1 MVLFAPVSGRLI
13 NRYGGRITLITG
25 AAVMGVTYIARVF
38 FSDTVAA
45 VIVGST
51 VVSIGTA
58 ISYAAM
64 PTLIMGSVPI
74 TETASANGLNALLRA
89 LGTSSSSA
97 AVAAVL
103 GSVTIVVGPVKLPS
117 FAAFQDVFWMAGL
130 MALASC
136 AVAWYIP
143 TRRATT
149 VGLEIAGGLETPGGQ
164 ERATTQAGESR
175 EMVVHGSIRQAD
187 RKTGRPAVITV
198 VKTDGT
204 AVDWSRADNDGNY
217 SVVLPGPGKYLV
229 LANALGWAPRA
240 EVLEFV
246 DQNTRQHI
254 TLTEQLTLSGMA
266 CRGGQPVAG
275 ALVTL
280 SEASGQLV
288 RSTRADGGGRYCMP
302 LPEAGRYIVTML
314 EPDTLLAHA
323 RKVVLDVRSAVV
335 DIDAP
340 ALHGAAVSDVDRA
353 D

>member
-1 MVLFAPVSGRLI
+1 
-13 NRYGGRITLITG
+13 
-25 AAVMGVTYIARVF
+25 
-38 FSDTVAA
+38 
-45 VIVGST
+45 
-51 VVSIGTA
+51 
-58 ISYAAM
+58 
-64 PTLIMGSVPI
+64 
-74 TETASANGLNALLRA
+74 
-89 LGTSSSSA
+89 
-97 AVAAVL
+97 
-103 GSVTIVVGPVKLPS
+103 VTIVVGPVKLPS

-143 TRRATT
+143 TRRVAAAGIEAA
-149 VGLEIAGGLETPGGQ
+149 VGTD
-164 ERATTQAGESR
+164 RATTEAGESR

-187 RKTGRPAVITV
+187 RKPGRPAVVTV

-254 TLTEQLTLSGMA
+254 TLTEQLTLSGTA
-266 CRGGQPVAG
+266 CRGGQPVAD
-275 ALVTL
+275 ALITL

-335 DIDAP
+335 DIEAP
-340 ALHGAAVSDVDRA
+340 AMQVA
-353 D
+353 DFNGVGHADNEVRK